1 MTRLIIPLAIT
12 GSNMA
17 PMLKYSNGVERSIE
31 ANRYIPLFHV
41 NPANQSS
48 FIFLETKISYLQN
61 IGEFYGRNVS
71 RRVLSNEF
79 TVHDSTYRS
88 LRNTILSFEREEWK
102 GFQRFFSMRLHV
114 SRHSSICLILY
125 FYFFHSQKRM
135 HRDSI
140 PFKEGA
146 KEKESLQE
154 FFVEKSPS
162 FEREREREGRKN
174 RPAPYIL
181 DKQ

>member
-41 NPANQSS
+41 NQSS

-61 IGEFYGRNVS
+61 IGEFHGRNVS

-102 GFQRFFSMRLHV
+102 GFQRFFFNEITRFAAFFDLSHPLFLFLSFSETHA
-114 SRHSSICLILY
+114 SR
-125 FYFFHSQKRM
+125 FHS
-135 HRDSI
+135 I
-140 PFKEGA
+140 
-146 KEKESLQE
+146 
-154 FFVEKSPS
+154 
-162 FEREREREGRKN
+162 
-174 RPAPYIL
+174 
-181 DKQ
+181 

>member
-17 PMLKYSNGVERSIE
+17 PMLKYSNGVKRSIE

-61 IGEFYGRNVS
+61 IGEFHGRKFVS

-102 GFQRFFSMRLHV
+102 GFQRFFSMRLRV
-114 SRHSSICLILY
+114 SRHSSISSSIFISFIL
-125 FYFFHSQKRM
+125 RNA
-135 HRDSI
+135 RIEI
-140 PFKEGA
+140 PFHLKREQ
-146 KEKESLQE
+146 KKKNRCKNFSWKNLHRL
-154 FFVEKSPS
+154 K
-162 FEREREREGRKN
+162 EREREGRKN

>member
-41 NPANQSS
+41 NQSS

-61 IGEFYGRNVS
+61 IGEFHGRKFVS

-102 GFQRFFSMRLHV
+102 GFQRFFSMRLRV
-114 SRHSSICLILY
+114 SRHSSICPILY
-125 FYFFHSQKRM
+125 FYFFHSQKRT

-162 FEREREREGRKN
+162 FERERERGEEK
-174 RPAPYIL
+174 
-181 DKQ
+181 